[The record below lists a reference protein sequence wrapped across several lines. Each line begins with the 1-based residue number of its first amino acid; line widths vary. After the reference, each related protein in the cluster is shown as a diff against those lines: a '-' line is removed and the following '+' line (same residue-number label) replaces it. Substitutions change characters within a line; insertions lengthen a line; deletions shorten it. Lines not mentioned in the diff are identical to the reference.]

1 MINNGFTNIHYI
13 VDKAGVN
20 ALSYDVTF
28 IKPENIGNI
37 IFTNS
42 NDGIVKKFI
51 HLIYLNFL
59 IILQHMIY
67 YQRKGMYY
75 LIKCL

>member
-42 NDGIVKKFI
+42 NDGNSEKN
-51 HLIYLNFL
+51 LYT
-59 IILQHMIY
+59 
-67 YQRKGMYY
+67 
-75 LIKCL
+75 